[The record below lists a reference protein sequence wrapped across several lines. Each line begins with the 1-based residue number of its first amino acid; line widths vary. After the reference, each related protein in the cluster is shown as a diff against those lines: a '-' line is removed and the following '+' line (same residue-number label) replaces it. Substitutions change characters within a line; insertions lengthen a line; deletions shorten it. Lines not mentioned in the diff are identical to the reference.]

1 MKVNKFSNTMLVYIL
16 NILNASEK
24 NHSEVCPFQRLYVA
38 MDEPDGVLGVA
49 AIRKSSPT
57 LQHQILIHD
66 SLGKYLR

>member
-1 MKVNKFSNTMLVYIL
+1 MCQM
-16 NILNASEK
+16 K